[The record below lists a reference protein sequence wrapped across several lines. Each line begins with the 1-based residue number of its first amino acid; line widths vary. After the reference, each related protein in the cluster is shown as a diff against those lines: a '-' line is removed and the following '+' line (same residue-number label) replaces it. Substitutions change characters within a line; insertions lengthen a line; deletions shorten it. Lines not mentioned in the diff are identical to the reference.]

1 MLDVNI
7 YLKPCF
13 RLNHV
18 PPKVIFEKLAGVMD
32 RYEGVL
38 FEVDHYVGNFLI
50 LNTGRNIKR
59 NARS

>member
-1 MLDVNI
+1 
-7 YLKPCF
+7 
-13 RLNHV
+13 
-18 PPKVIFEKLAGVMD
+18 MD

-59 NARS
+59 HARS